1 MRTQKKFDYQS
12 RLAIINAILG
22 LSRGVELEAS
32 SEIVRKICVALDMPC
47 LRDALHLAR
56 ALRDICGYFKVG
68 LELYCSA
75 GPAAVE
81 SLVSDGHKVILD
93 LKLYDIPNTVSR
105 AVKQVSSL
113 GISFLTIH
121 ASGGPD
127 IIRAA
132 REAAESVKGP
142 SSERV
147 KLLAVTVLTSTT
159 ESSLRKI
166 FGAKKS
172 LKETVLDLSLLAR
185 DSGADGVVAS
195 AREVRSIKNLCGKDF
210 LIATP
215 GIRPRGEKKG
225 DQKRTATPAQAVS
238 AGSDILIIGR
248 PITQAANPRSATLGI
263 IKEIESAV
271 KQSKR

>member
-1 MRTQKKFDYQS
+1 
-12 RLAIINAILG
+12 
-22 LSRGVELEAS
+22 VEAS
-32 SEIVRKICVALDMPC
+32 PETVRKICVALDTPC
-47 LRDALHLAR
+47 LREALHLAR

-68 LELYCSA
+68 LELYSSV

-81 SLVSDGHKVILD
+81 SLIGDGHRVILD
-93 LKLYDIPNTVSR
+93 LKLYDIPNTVGR

-113 GISFLTIH
+113 GVSFLTIH

-132 REAAESVKGP
+132 REAAESVKP
-142 SSERV
+142 SLSERV

-159 ESSLRKI
+159 ESSLRKTV
-166 FGAKKS
+166 GTKKS
-172 LKETVLDLSLLAR
+172 LRETVLDLTLLAR

-210 LIATP
+210 IVATP

-225 DQKRTATPAQAVS
+225 DQKRTATPAQALS

-248 PITQAANPRSATLGI
+248 PITQAADPRSATLRI
-263 IKEIESAV
+263 IKEIESAGR
-271 KQSKR
+271 QSKR